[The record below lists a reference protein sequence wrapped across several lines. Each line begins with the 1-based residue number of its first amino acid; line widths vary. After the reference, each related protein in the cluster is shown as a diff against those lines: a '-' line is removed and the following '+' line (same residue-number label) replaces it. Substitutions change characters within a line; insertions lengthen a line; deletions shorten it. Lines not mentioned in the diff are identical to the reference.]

1 MTTPPP
7 PSKKKQKADRN
18 EMENRILSQRSGGKG
33 YLQNCQ
39 MGKASEK
46 DWDTDIAY
54 IRNVFAYLLVWL
66 NPIRI
71 EAKVRMFAHQNL
83 RNWFHFLWDTM
94 MPRALSDFIRR
105 EQWGIKENPA
115 LNMVHDFLSNGHLDQ
130 DGYKYYLSQHQGS
143 SNSRSLRISFQ
154 RMAVQNSGRM
164 VSSTH

>member
-1 MTTPPP
+1 MNFKKYAGRILTIDEVREGTNSFLKKQKQTRFESKKPYSRTKPEFILAERKSKPESSKQRDDSSTT

-33 YLQNCQ
+33 YLQNRQ

-83 RNWFHFLWDTM
+83 RNWIHFLWDTM
-94 MPRALSDFIRR
+94 MS
-105 EQWGIKENPA
+105 
-115 LNMVHDFLSNGHLDQ
+115 
-130 DGYKYYLSQHQGS
+130 
-143 SNSRSLRISFQ
+143 
-154 RMAVQNSGRM
+154 
-164 VSSTH
+164 